1 MLKIRSST
9 RAFLQEARQIPHFGI
24 VDRIHG
30 YLYAR
35 WPYRYIRIG
44 TGEQRLG
51 PWLSSL
57 LTALLRW
64 LSHFPLDRPRVTSG
78 GLRIRP
84 PKNGD
89 IGDGRCFADTY
100 HGKVLPL
107 AAAQKLMR
115 VNREVH
121 LTDLDRVIPYSRAR
135 DLILRQPA
143 HILLLE
149 CPCRSARPNPC
160 RPLDVC
166 LIMGEP
172 FAGFAAE
179 HYNHRA
185 RWITTDEA
193 LGVLEAAD
201 KRGNLHHA
209 FFKEAMLNRFY
220 AICNC
225 CTCCCGALQAHRNGV
240 PMLAP
245 SGYVGRVNPDRC
257 TGCGTCGSVCFFGA
271 ATLSGPRA
279 TVDPARCMGCGI
291 CASHCPADAIS
302 LVREPKRGHPL
313 EIDELIDGVCVA
325 SAGKTTESDFR

>member
-1 MLKIRSST
+1 MLKIRPST
-9 RAFLQEARQIPHFGI
+9 RAFLREARQIQHFGF

-30 YLYAR
+30 YIYAR

-51 PWLSSL
+51 RWLSSP

-64 LSHFPLDRPRVTSG
+64 LSHFPLDRPQVTVG
-78 GLRIRP
+78 GLRVRP
-84 PKNGD
+84 PKRGE
-89 IGDGRCFADTY
+89 GREGRLFADTY

-107 AAAQKLMR
+107 AGAQKLIR
-115 VNREVH
+115 INREVH
-121 LTDLDRVIPYSRAR
+121 LTDLDRVIPYSLAR
-135 DLILRQPA
+135 DLILKQPA

-166 LIMGEP
+166 LIIGEP

-179 HYNHRA
+179 HYGERA
-185 RWITTDEA
+185 RWITGDEA
-193 LGVLEAAD
+193 LGVLEAAE
-201 KRGNLHHA
+201 KRGNLHQA

-245 SGYVGRVNPDRC
+245 SGYVGRVNRELC
-257 TGCGTCGSVCFFGA
+257 TSCGTCESVCAFGA
-271 ATLSGPRA
+271 VSLSGSHA

-291 CASHCPADAIS
+291 CTSHCPAGA
-302 LVREPKRGHPL
+302 VRLERDPQRGHPL
-313 EIDELIDGVCVA
+313 EIDELIEGA
-325 SAGKTTESDFR
+325 QSTESESR